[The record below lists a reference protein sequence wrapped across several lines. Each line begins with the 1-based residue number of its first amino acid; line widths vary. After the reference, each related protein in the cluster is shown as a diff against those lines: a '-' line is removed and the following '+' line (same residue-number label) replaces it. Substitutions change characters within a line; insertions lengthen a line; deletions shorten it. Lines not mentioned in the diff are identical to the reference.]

1 MKQIAKDIVGHTT
14 GVANS
19 LFVVIQVIKK
29 SFEWIMKFAQW
40 RAAIEKMSLL
50 KHVLTFLKVKVVKN
64 VSQGSH
70 FTMLEIML
78 HTDEAASVLQIHFL
92 YLYKTFLHLFSV
104 L

>member
-1 MKQIAKDIVGHTT
+1 MDHEICTVESSYRENESAETCFD
-14 GVANS
+14 
-19 LFVVIQVIKK
+19 
-29 SFEWIMKFAQW
+29 
-40 RAAIEKMSLL
+40 
-50 KHVLTFLKVKVVKN
+50 FLKVKVVKN